1 MSSKSFCFKTIPFL
15 CLTLLTGAIDT
26 KASLYDIFY
35 KLNTGGTL
43 NPAPVGILPPGN
55 YPYSAAAP
63 VSGTNWNQVSRN
75 TTLNLTGL
83 AVGTYPYSANNQAA
97 GGLVVDAASNTL
109 SGVTL
114 AITYTNNSA
123 SNTRAEPST
132 GSGENTIQPG
142 GVMQYSFRGYLGGGC
157 GFIYTFSGLPA
168 ATPFD
173 LYVYTGT
180 GSGAGLS
187 LSLLP
192 GYVLGL
198 NTNNAILLNGLAN
211 SAGAYGSIWTGTS
224 PNYTLLA
231 QSNSWRVLHGQT
243 DSSGNFAFKHNGGSF
258 SGSSSSYFSGFQLV
272 QIPFSTYSVT
282 GGGSDCT
289 SVTVGLNGSQT
300 GVSYQLMNGSTNVGS
315 PVPGTGSAISFGGQT
330 SSGTYTVVGTMTDGT
345 SLGGSATMT
354 GSAVVTINPATS
366 VGAASPASQIT
377 TVGATIN
384 ISVTSDGTAPLTC
397 VWQKGGVILT
407 NGLQT
412 SGSTILGVDTTNL
425 QIADVQLGD
434 AASTGQGYTCTVSGG
449 CGSPVTS
456 AEATLSVTSSDTPP
470 ILGSLTNQTVVA
482 GNNATLSVN
491 ILSGYPIPGLQW
503 YLSTDGGAT
512 SNGIAGATNSTLVLT
527 NVQYSQ
533 NNYQYSVEATNDA
546 GTAVS
551 NMVLTVV
558 VPVTISS
565 QPTNQVVFNGSS
577 ASFSVTASG
586 VPTPSFQWY
595 FATNSSAANSPIIG
609 ATGTNYT
616 IASAT
621 PANIGGYF
629 VIASNSVNSVT
640 SSVATLKVNSTTMSV
655 ASLAPSNSAVNIC
668 YDTPL
673 YITFNQT
680 PVLEKT
686 GKIRIY
692 NVTNSVTPVETID
705 LSLNTNGVQARSLFS
720 GDSTLF
726 NYYPVVVTGTTAA
739 IYLHSASGL
748 LTSNQ
753 TYYVTVDDGVFADT
767 TGAYFAGITATNVWQ
782 FATKVGGPVDPANPV
797 VNVDGSG
804 DFVTVQG
811 AADSLALNANGVR
824 RTIRIMNGTYYELV
838 NISGKTNLTL
848 LGQNRYAT
856 IIKYPNNSGIGAN
869 SGAVAGRCSFKI
881 NGNDVALDNLTLTNS
896 TPQGG
901 GQAEALN
908 TAGNRTIVNN
918 CDVGSR
924 QDTLLPGQVFF
935 YNSKIYGNF
944 DYIWGGGTLYFY
956 KCVFHTVT
964 GAQNLTA
971 ARTATS
977 ISLSASTPWINPNR
991 TTYSANGFSFVD
1003 CLFEADPG
1011 LTGVT
1016 LADSNGSSGGLD
1028 CWAFC
1033 QFDTSAYIAP
1043 SYSLS
1048 TNYVFWQ
1055 YQNTDTNGNPA
1066 SFANV
1071 QTIGVTNNDPRLLAV
1086 TNVTTW
1092 LNGWTPQL
1100 LPNITTNPVAQT
1112 VNQGQTANFAVSA
1125 TGIPDP
1131 SYQWLSNGVPII
1143 GAMNATLAISNVQF
1157 SDAGSY
1163 SVVVSN
1169 AAGTVTSSNATLTV
1183 PDRPPVANPA
1193 TYMRPAGQPLNILIS
1208 SLAAADWSDPDGD
1221 ALSLTGAISSTNSA
1235 TVAYDGTYLHYTN
1248 ANDVADDIGYTIT
1261 DGHGGNTGGLINLLI
1276 GPPPTNVVSSAVNN
1290 GNGTITLNFLGA
1302 PNYLYQIETAADLAP
1317 PVTWTPISTNMADDG
1332 GVWQFTDATTNYPQR
1347 FYRSVYR
1354 P

>member
-1 MSSKSFCFKTIPFL
+1 MNSKSFCLKTVSFL
-15 CLTLLTGAIDT
+15 CLTLLMGAIDT

-35 KLNTGGTL
+35 KMNTGGTL

-55 YPYSAAAP
+55 YPYSAVAP

-83 AVGTYPYSANNQAA
+83 AVGVYPYSANNQAA
-97 GGLVVDAASNTL
+97 GGLVVDAASNIL

-123 SNTRAEPST
+123 SNTRAEPSNS
-132 GSGENTIQPG
+132 SGENTIQPG

-157 GFIYTFSGLPA
+157 GFFYTFSGLPA
-168 ATPFD
+168 STPFD

-180 GSGAGLS
+180 GAGAGLS
-187 LSLLP
+187 LTLQP
-192 GYVLGL
+192 GYVLGA
-198 NTNNAILLNGLAN
+198 NTNSAILLNGLAN
-211 SAGAYGSIWTGTS
+211 SAGAYGSIWTGTA

-231 QSNSWRVLHGQT
+231 QSNTWMVLHGKT
-243 DSSGNFAFKHNGGSF
+243 DSSGNFIFKHNGGSF
-258 SGSSSSYFSGFQLV
+258 TGSSSSYLSGFQLV

-282 GGGSDCT
+282 GGGTDCT

-300 GVSYQLMNGSTNVGS
+300 GVSYQLMNGSTSVGS
-315 PVPGTGSAISFGGQT
+315 PVLGTGSAISFGPQT

-345 SLGGSATMT
+345 SMGGSATMT

-366 VGAASPASQIT
+366 VGAASPASQIA

-384 ISVTSDGTAPLTC
+384 ISVTSGGTAPLTY
-397 VWQKGGVILT
+397 VWQKDGVILT
-407 NGLQT
+407 NGFQA
-412 SGSTILGVDTTNL
+412 SGSTILGVNTTNL
-425 QIADVQLGD
+425 QIADIQLGD
-434 AASTGQGYTCTVSGG
+434 SASTGQGYTCTVSGG
-449 CGSPVTS
+449 CGNPVTS
-456 AEATLSVTSSDTPP
+456 AEATLSVTVSDTPP
-470 ILGSLTNQTVVA
+470 ILGGLTNQTIVA

-512 SNGIAGATNSTLVLT
+512 SNSIAGATNSALVLT

-533 NNYQYSVEATNDA
+533 NNYQYSVVATNDA
-546 GTAVS
+546 GTVAS
-551 NMVLTVV
+551 NMVLTVLV
-558 VPVTISS
+558 TATISA
-565 QPTNQVVFNGSS
+565 QPTNQEVVFNGNS

-586 VPTPSFQWY
+586 VPTPSYQWY
-595 FATNSSAANSPIIG
+595 FTNSPIVG

-616 IASAT
+616 IASTT
-621 PANIGGYF
+621 PANIGSYF
-629 VIASNSVNSVT
+629 VIVSNSVNSVT
-640 SSVATLKVNSTTMSV
+640 SSVAALTVNSTTMSV
-655 ASLAPSNSAVNIC
+655 ASLAPSNGAVNIC

-673 YITFNQT
+673 YVTFNQT
-680 PVLEKT
+680 PALRNA

-705 LSLNTNGVQARSLFS
+705 LSLNATNGTQARSLFS
-720 GDSTLF
+720 GDSTPF
-726 NYYPVVVTGTTAA
+726 NYYPVVITGTTAA

-767 TGAYFAGITATNVWQ
+767 TGAYFVGVTATNAWQ
-782 FATKVGGPVDPANPV
+782 FATKIGGPVDPANPV

-824 RTIRIMNGTYYELV
+824 RTIRIMNGTYFELV

-881 NGNDVALDNLTLTNS
+881 NGNDVVLNNLTLTNS

-924 QDTLLPGQVFF
+924 QDTLLPGQVYF

-956 KCVFHTVT
+956 KCVFHTVS

-971 ARTATS
+971 ARTSTS
-977 ISLSASTPWINPNR
+977 SSLSASTPWINPNG
-991 TTYSANGFSFVD
+991 TTYSANGFSFVN
-1003 CLFEADPG
+1003 CLFEADSG

-1016 LADSNGSSGGLD
+1016 LADSNGSNGGLD
-1028 CWAFC
+1028 SWAFC
-1033 QFDTSAYIAP
+1033 KFDTTAYITP
-1043 SYSLS
+1043 SVALS
-1048 TNYVFWQ
+1048 NSYVFWQ
-1055 YQNTDTNGNPA
+1055 YQNTDTNGNPTT
-1066 SFANV
+1066 FANV

-1086 TNVTTW
+1086 TNITTW

-1100 LPNITTNPVAQT
+1100 LPNITTNPVPQS
-1112 VNQGQTANFAVSA
+1112 VSQGQMANFAVGA
-1125 TGIPDP
+1125 TAIPDP
-1131 SYQWLSNGVPII
+1131 SYQWLSNGVPIS
-1143 GAMNATLAISNVQF
+1143 GASSATLSISNAVRA
-1157 SDAGSY
+1157 DAANY

-1169 AAGTVTSSNATLTV
+1169 ASGSVTSLVATLTYNNTA
-1183 PDRPPVANPA
+1183 PVANPS
-1193 TYMRPAGQPLNILIS
+1193 TYTRPAGSPLNILIVGNLS
-1208 SLAAADWSDPDGD
+1208 AYWSDVDGD
-1221 ALSLTGAISSTNSA
+1221 PLSLSGVISSTNGAS
-1235 TVAYDGTYLHYTN
+1235 VSYDSTYVHYSN
-1248 ANDVADDIGYTIT
+1248 VNDVADEIDYTIS
-1261 DGHGGNTGGLINLLI
+1261 DGFSGTAAGTISVVV
-1276 GPPPTNVVSSAVNN
+1276 GPPPTNTVVGAVAN
-1290 GNGTITLNFLGA
+1290 GNGSVTLNFAGV
-1302 PNYLYQIETAADLAP
+1302 PGYTYQVDAATNLVP
-1317 PVTWTPISTNMADDG
+1317 PILWTTISTNTTDSITG
-1332 GVWQFTDATTNYPQR
+1332 LWQITDQQATNYPNR